1 MADLLGF
8 VLSGLVSGAL
18 YALLATGLVLSY
30 SASGLFNFAHGATA
44 YLCALAFYELHS
56 GFGWPAVPTAV
67 LLVCVAA
74 PALGWGLDRLM
85 FRKLAR
91 VGETAQI
98 VATIGLLVALP
109 ALGLWIVE
117 LLEDAGAS
125 VKPAENQFGL
135 PGVGPSPARSWQ
147 LTDGVGIDSDQ
158 LITWVATAVVAV
170 GLWILMRH
178 TPLGLKL
185 RAAVDDRS
193 LVELRGLSADR
204 LSSIAW
210 MLSSGLAG
218 LAGVLATPL
227 LGLSAHDFTLFLFV
241 SATAAVLGRFVSI
254 PLAFAG
260 GLGLGVLQNL
270 VAGYANFAERITGFR
285 TAVPFL
291 ILFAGLLLMTRR
303 SRTAG
308 TAAVDAPP
316 VDYLAGRSRLRRWG
330 PWTAAAV
337 LLAAAFYTVTTPF
350 WSGILAQGLALSLV
364 FVSFTVVTGLGAMVS
379 LAQATFVTGAALV
392 AGLLMSHGWPFVAA
406 AAVGTCAAAVLGAL
420 VALPALR
427 LGGRSLALATLALA
441 FLADQVLFQI
451 GWLRN
456 GDTGWSIPRPV
467 FGPVDLNDDRAFG
480 VALLVLVT
488 AAVAAL
494 SALRGS
500 PSGRAMLAVR
510 SAPAAAMASGV
521 SVVRTK
527 LVLFT
532 LSAGLAGFGG
542 VMYASYNTRV
552 TATDFTAMT
561 GLIWLA
567 VVVAAGLRRPQFAV
581 VAGLVYALVP
591 HLVSDYVTESVHL
604 PVILFGLA
612 GLALAN
618 DPDGYCAAV
627 SVRVHRRRLVRGGPA
642 GAGVGSGVGAMAGAG
657 AMVGVGT
664 GAGAGAGVKSRPV
677 SGGTGAEPGSEAGV
691 TGGPVEARSG
701 DGAELSGAPG
711 GSPGGA
717 SRVPGGGTASASR
730 APSEGPADASETSSR
745 SPASTSPTPGGG
757 PADASET
764 SSRSPASTSRIPSG
778 SPAGTSRAP
787 SEGRA
792 DASETSSQT
801 PASTSRIPGRSPA
814 STSPTPGGGPADAS
828 ETSSRSPASAS
839 RAVGRGPVDA
849 SRAPGGDSAGVA
861 RAGAPPMASSSPA
874 EPPALELRAVRAG
887 YDGAPVLHG
896 VDLAVHPG
904 EIVALLGPNGAG
916 KSTTC
921 RVAAGLVGPLGGQVY
936 VAGRDA
942 TREGAVRRSRA
953 GVVLAPE
960 GRGIFPALTIEEN
973 LALYLREKD
982 QREAVYERFPGLA
995 GRRGVPAG
1003 SLSGGEQQMLTLAPL
1018 LQRPPKV
1025 LIADEPSL
1033 GLAPRIVEEVFRLLT
1048 ELRDTGTALLLV
1060 EEKATEALG
1069 VADTV
1074 AYLAQGRVTWCGPRA
1089 SVETARL
1096 TEAYLG
1102 LAATPEADTGAD
1114 LDSDP
1119 GPTSPMNPTIPSQTR
1134 GGVRP

>member
-1 MADLLGF
+1 MSDLLGF

-44 YLCALAFYELHS
+44 YLCALAFHELHS
-56 GFGWPAVPTAV
+56 GFGWPAVPTAL
-67 LLVCVAA
+67 LLVLVVA

-109 ALGLWIVE
+109 ALGLWVVE
-117 LLEDAGAS
+117 LLDDAGAP

-147 LTDGVGIDSDQ
+147 LMDGVGIDSDQ

-178 TPLGLKL
+178 TPLGLRL
-185 RAAVDDRS
+185 RAAVDNRS
-193 LVELRGLSADR
+193 LVELRGMSADR
-204 LSSIAW
+204 LSSVAW

-227 LGLSAHDFTLFLFV
+227 LGLSSHDFTLFLFV
-241 SATAAVLGRFVSI
+241 SATAAVLGRFLSI

-270 VAGYANFAERITGFR
+270 VAGYADFAEQITGFR
-285 TAVPFL
+285 TAMPFL
-291 ILFAGLLLMTRR
+291 ILFAGLLLLTRR
-303 SRTAG
+303 QRTAG

-316 VDYLAGRSRLRRWG
+316 VDYLAGRSWTRRWG
-330 PWTAAAV
+330 PWAVAA
-337 LLAAAFYTVTTPF
+337 LALALSFYTVTTPF
-350 WSGILAQGLALSLV
+350 WSGILAQGLAISLV
-364 FVSFTVVTGLGAMVS
+364 FISFTVVTGLGAMVS

-392 AGLLMSHGWPFVAA
+392 AGLLMSHGWPFAGAA
-406 AAVGTCAAAVLGAL
+406 LVGTCAAAALGAL

-441 FLADQVLFQI
+441 FLADQVLFQM

-456 GDTGWSIPRPV
+456 GDTGWEIPRPV
-467 FGPVDLNDDRAFG
+467 VGPVDLSDDRAMG
-480 VALLVLVT
+480 VAMVVLVT
-488 AAVAAL
+488 AAVASL
-494 SALRGS
+494 GALRNS

-527 LVLFT
+527 LLLFT

-542 VMYASYNTRV
+542 VMYASFNTRI

-567 VVVAAGLRRPQFAV
+567 VAVAAGVRRPQFAV
-581 VAGLVYALVP
+581 VAGLVFAIVP
-591 HLVSDYVTESVHL
+591 HLLTDYVTESAHL

-627 SVRVHRRRLVRGGPA
+627 SVRMHRRRARGSVTPVTPVTPVVTHSLPA
-642 GAGVGSGVGAMAGAG
+642 EGEYA
-657 AMVGVGT
+657 
-664 GAGAGAGVKSRPV
+664 SRP
-677 SGGTGAEPGSEAGV
+677 P
-691 TGGPVEARSG
+691 
-701 DGAELSGAPG
+701 
-711 GSPGGA
+711 
-717 SRVPGGGTASASR
+717 
-730 APSEGPADASETSSR
+730 EGPDGQAGDER
-745 SPASTSPTPGGG
+745 
-757 PADASET
+757 
-764 SSRSPASTSRIPSG
+764 
-778 SPAGTSRAP
+778 AGTES
-787 SEGRA
+787 G
-792 DASETSSQT
+792 
-801 PASTSRIPGRSPA
+801 
-814 STSPTPGGGPADAS
+814 
-828 ETSSRSPASAS
+828 
-839 RAVGRGPVDA
+839 
-849 SRAPGGDSAGVA
+849 A
-861 RAGAPPMASSSPA
+861 RAGAPPV
-874 EPPALELRAVRAG
+874 LVLRGLHAG
-887 YDGAPVLHG
+887 HDGAPVLHG
-896 VDLAVHPG
+896 VDLTVHPG

-921 RVAAGLVGPLGGQVY
+921 LAAAGLLTPTRGQVY

-942 TREGAVRRSRA
+942 TREDATHRSRA

-960 GRGIFPALTIEEN
+960 GRGIFPSLTIDEN
-973 LALYLREKD
+973 LALYLRDRDERD
-982 QREAVYERFPGLA
+982 AVYERFAGLA
-995 GRRGVPAG
+995 ARRKVPAG
-1003 SLSGGEQQMLTLAPL
+1003 SLSGGEQQLLALAPL

-1033 GLAPRIVEEVFRLLT
+1033 GLAPRIVDDVFRLLV
-1048 ELRDTGTALLLV
+1048 ELRDAGAGLLLV
-1060 EEKATEALG
+1060 EEKAAEILG

-1074 AYLAQGRVTWCGPRA
+1074 AYLAQGRVSWCGPRA
-1089 SVETARL
+1089 QVRADRL

-1102 LAATPEADTGAD
+1102 MAA
-1114 LDSDP
+1114 S
-1119 GPTSPMNPTIPSQTR
+1119 
-1134 GGVRP
+1134 GGRRTTKGVTQP

>member
-1 MADLLGF
+1 MSDLLGF

-56 GFGWPAVPTAV
+56 GFGWPAVPTAL
-67 LLVCVAA
+67 LLVCVVA

-109 ALGLWIVE
+109 ALGLWMVE
-117 LLEDAGAS
+117 LLADAGAS

-135 PGVGPSPARSWQ
+135 PGVGPSPAESWQ
-147 LTDGVGIDSDQ
+147 LMDGVGIDSDQ
-158 LITWVATAVVAV
+158 LITWLATAVVAI
-170 GLWILMRH
+170 GLWVLMRH
-178 TPLGLKL
+178 TPLGLRL
-185 RAAVDDRS
+185 RAAVDNRS
-193 LVELRGLSADR
+193 LVELRGMSADR
-204 LSSIAW
+204 LSSVAW

-227 LGLSAHDFTLFLFV
+227 LGLSSHDFTLFLLV
-241 SATAAVLGRFVSI
+241 SATAAVLGRFMSI

-270 VAGYANFAERITGFR
+270 VAGYADFAENITGFR

-303 SRTAG
+303 QRTAG

-316 VDYLAGRSRLRRWG
+316 IDYLAGKSWLRRWG
-330 PWTAAAV
+330 PWTGGGV
-337 LLAAAFYTVTTPF
+337 LLALSFYTVTTPF
-350 WSGILAQGLALSLV
+350 WSGILAQGLAISLV
-364 FVSFTVVTGLGAMVS
+364 FISFTVVTGLGAMVS

-392 AGLLMSHGWPFVAA
+392 AGLLMSHGWPFIAA
-406 AAVGTCAAAVLGAL
+406 ALVGTCGAAVLGAL

-441 FLADQVLFQI
+441 FLADQVLFQM

-456 GDTGWSIPRPV
+456 GDTGWEIPRAV
-467 FGPVDLNDDRAFG
+467 FGPVDLSDDRAMG
-480 VALLVLVT
+480 VAMVVLVA

-500 PSGRAMLAVR
+500 ATGRAMLAVR

-527 LVLFT
+527 LLVFT

-542 VMYASYNTRV
+542 VMYASFNTRI

-561 GLIWLA
+561 GLVWLA
-567 VVVAAGLRRPQFAV
+567 VVVAAGVRRPQFAV
-581 VAGLVYALVP
+581 VAGLVFAIVP
-591 HLVSDYVTESVHL
+591 HLIADYVTESVQL

-627 SVRVHRRRLVRGGPA
+627 SVRLHRRRVA
-642 GAGVGSGVGAMAGAG
+642 GREAA
-657 AMVGVGT
+657 
-664 GAGAGAGVKSRPV
+664 
-677 SGGTGAEPGSEAGV
+677 SGGSLP
-691 TGGPVEARSG
+691 
-701 DGAELSGAPG
+701 APG
-711 GSPGGA
+711 PGL
-717 SRVPGGGTASASR
+717 SAR
-730 APSEGPADASETSSR
+730 
-745 SPASTSPTPGGG
+745 
-757 PADASET
+757 
-764 SSRSPASTSRIPSG
+764 
-778 SPAGTSRAP
+778 
-787 SEGRA
+787 
-792 DASETSSQT
+792 
-801 PASTSRIPGRSPA
+801 
-814 STSPTPGGGPADAS
+814 
-828 ETSSRSPASAS
+828 
-839 RAVGRGPVDA
+839 
-849 SRAPGGDSAGVA
+849 
-861 RAGAPPMASSSPA
+861 
-874 EPPALELRAVRAG
+874 PALEDELGEAGDGGTRGSRVSGSSGRGGLGEKVPPSLDLHDVHAG

-896 VDLAVHPG
+896 VTLAVHPG
-904 EIVALLGPNGAG
+904 EILALLGPNGAG

-921 RVAAGLVGPLGGQVY
+921 KVAAGLIAPTQGKIH
-936 VAGRDA
+936 VAGADA
-942 TREGAVRRSRA
+942 TRAGPVHRSRA
-953 GVVLAPE
+953 GIVLAPE
-960 GRGIFPALTIEEN
+960 GRGIFPSLTIEEN
-973 LALYLREKD
+973 LALHLPEGDARD
-982 QREAVYERFPGLA
+982 AVYDRFPGLA
-995 GRRGVPAG
+995 ARRKVTAG
-1003 SLSGGEQQMLTLAPL
+1003 SLSGGEQQMLALAPL

-1033 GLAPRIVEEVFRLLT
+1033 GLAPRVVDEVFRLLA
-1048 ELRDTGTALLLV
+1048 ELRDAGTGLLLV
-1060 EEKATEALG
+1060 EEKAAEILG
-1069 VADTV
+1069 IADTV
-1074 AYLAQGRVTWCGPRA
+1074 AYLAQGRVSWCGPRSEVRA
-1089 SVETARL
+1089 DQL

-1102 LAATPEADTGAD
+1102 IAAQDRTE
-1114 LDSDP
+1114 
-1119 GPTSPMNPTIPSQTR
+1119 
-1134 GGVRP
+1134 GVGQP

>member
-1 MADLLGF
+1 MSDLLGF

-56 GFGWPAVPTAV
+56 GFGWPAVPTAL
-67 LLVCVAA
+67 LLVCVVA

-109 ALGLWIVE
+109 ALGLWVVE

-135 PGVGPSPARSWQ
+135 PGVGPSPAKNWQ
-147 LTDGVGIDSDQ
+147 LMDGVGIDSDQ
-158 LITWVATAVVAV
+158 LITWVATAVVAI

-178 TPLGLKL
+178 TPLGLRL
-185 RAAVDDRS
+185 RAAVDNRS
-193 LVELRGLSADR
+193 LVELRGMSADR
-204 LSSIAW
+204 LSSVAW

-227 LGLSAHDFTLFLFV
+227 LGLSSHDFTLFLFV
-241 SATAAVLGRFVSI
+241 SATAAVLGRFMSI

-270 VAGYANFAERITGFR
+270 VAGYADFAEKITGFR

-291 ILFAGLLLMTRR
+291 ILFAGLLLMARR
-303 SRTAG
+303 RRTAG

-316 VDYLAGRSRLRRWG
+316 IDYLAGKSWMRRWG
-330 PWTAAAV
+330 PWAAGGV
-337 LLAAAFYTVTTPF
+337 LLALSFYTVTTPF
-350 WSGILAQGLALSLV
+350 WSGILAQGLAISLV

-392 AGLLMSHGWPFVAA
+392 AGLLMSHGWPFIAA
-406 AAVGTCAAAVLGAL
+406 ALVGTCGAAVLGAL

-441 FLADQVLFQI
+441 FLADQVLFQM

-456 GDTGWSIPRPV
+456 GDTGWEIPRAV
-467 FGPVDLNDDRAFG
+467 FGPVDLSDDRAMG
-480 VALLVLVT
+480 VAMVVLVT
-488 AAVAAL
+488 VAVAAL

-500 PSGRAMLAVR
+500 ATGRAMLAVR

-527 LVLFT
+527 LLLFT

-542 VMYASYNTRV
+542 VMYASYNTRI

-561 GLIWLA
+561 GLVWLA
-567 VVVAAGLRRPQFAV
+567 VVVAAGVRRPQFAV
-581 VAGLVYALVP
+581 VAGLVFAIMP
-591 HLVSDYVTESVHL
+591 HLIADYVTESVQL

-627 SVRVHRRRLVRGGPA
+627 SVRMHRRRVRVVRA
-642 GAGVGSGVGAMAGAG
+642 EAA
-657 AMVGVGT
+657 
-664 GAGAGAGVKSRPV
+664 
-677 SGGTGAEPGSEAGV
+677 SGGDLPQ
-691 TGGPVEARSG
+691 ARS
-701 DGAELSGAPG
+701 SPKPGAP
-711 GSPGGA
+711 P
-717 SRVPGGGTASASR
+717 PD
-730 APSEGPADASETSSR
+730 P
-745 SPASTSPTPGGG
+745 
-757 PADASET
+757 
-764 SSRSPASTSRIPSG
+764 RIGLRPR
-778 SPAGTSRAP
+778 P
-787 SEGRA
+787 
-792 DASETSSQT
+792 QT
-801 PASTSRIPGRSPA
+801 PDGL
-814 STSPTPGGGPADAS
+814 DH
-828 ETSSRSPASAS
+828 PASA
-839 RAVGRGPVDA
+839 
-849 SRAPGGDSAGVA
+849 
-861 RAGAPPMASSSPA
+861 A
-874 EPPALELRAVRAG
+874 EEALTLHDVHAG

-896 VDLAVHPG
+896 VDLTVHPG

-921 RVAAGLVGPLGGQVY
+921 KAAAGLITPAKGRIL
-936 VAGRDA
+936 VAGDDA
-942 TREGAVRRSRA
+942 THRGPVHRSRA

-973 LALYLREKD
+973 LTLHLKEGHARD
-982 QREAVYERFPGLA
+982 AVYDRFPGLA
-995 GRRGVPAG
+995 ARRKVTAG
-1003 SLSGGEQQMLTLAPL
+1003 SLSGGEQQMLALAPL

-1033 GLAPRIVEEVFRLLT
+1033 GLAPRVVEEVFRLLA
-1048 ELRDTGTALLLV
+1048 ELRDSGTGLLLV
-1060 EEKATEALG
+1060 EEKAAEILD

-1074 AYLAQGRVTWCGPRA
+1074 AYLAQGRVSWCGPRSEVRA
-1089 SVETARL
+1089 DQL

-1102 LAATPEADTGAD
+1102 MAARDRTE
-1114 LDSDP
+1114 
-1119 GPTSPMNPTIPSQTR
+1119 
-1134 GGVRP
+1134 GVGRP

>member
-1 MADLLGF
+1 MSDLLAF

-56 GFGWPAVPTAV
+56 GLGWPAVPTAL
-67 LLVCVAA
+67 LLVCVAS
-74 PALGWGLDRLM
+74 PVLGWGLDRLM

-109 ALGLWIVE
+109 ALGLWVVE
-117 LLEDAGAS
+117 LLDDAGVS

-135 PGVGPSPARSWQ
+135 PGVGPSPAKNWQ
-147 LTDGVGIDSDQ
+147 LMDGVGIDSDQ
-158 LITWVATAVVAV
+158 LITWVATAAVAL

-178 TPLGLKL
+178 TTLGLRL
-185 RAAVDDRS
+185 RAAVDNRS
-193 LVELRGLSADR
+193 LVELRGMSADR
-204 LSSIAW
+204 LSTVAW

-241 SATAAVLGRFVSI
+241 SATAAVLGRFASV

-270 VAGYANFAERITGFR
+270 VAGYSSFAERITGFR

-291 ILFAGLLLMTRR
+291 ILFAGLLLLTRR
-303 SRTAG
+303 QRTAG
-308 TAAVDAPP
+308 TAAADAPP
-316 VDYLAGRSRLRRWG
+316 VDYLAGRPWVRKWG
-330 PWTAAAV
+330 PWSVAAV

-392 AGLLMSHGWPFVAA
+392 AGLLMSHGWPFIAA
-406 AAVGTCAAAVLGAL
+406 ALVGTCVAAVLGAL

-427 LGGRSLALATLALA
+427 LGGRTLALATLALA
-441 FLADQVLFQI
+441 FLADQVLFQM

-456 GDTGWSIPRPV
+456 GDTGWEIPRPV
-467 FGPVDLNDDRAFG
+467 FGPVDLGDDRAMG
-480 VALLVLVT
+480 VAMVVLCA

-494 SALRGS
+494 GALRNS

-521 SVVRTK
+521 SVIRTK
-527 LVLFT
+527 LLLFT

-542 VMYASYNTRV
+542 VMYASYNTRI

-567 VVVAAGLRRPQFAV
+567 VVVAAGVRRPQFAV
-581 VAGLVYALVP
+581 VAGLVYAIVP
-591 HLVSDYVTESVHL
+591 HLVADYVTDSVHL
-604 PVILFGLA
+604 PVVLFGLA

-618 DPDGYCAAV
+618 DPDGYCAAI
-627 SVRVHRRRLVRGGPA
+627 SVRRHRHRHRSTTT
-642 GAGVGSGVGAMAGAG
+642 GAGV
-657 AMVGVGT
+657 
-664 GAGAGAGVKSRPV
+664 PV
-677 SGGTGAEPGSEAGV
+677 SGET
-691 TGGPVEARSG
+691 GPVP
-701 DGAELSGAPG
+701 AP
-711 GSPGGA
+711 
-717 SRVPGGGTASASR
+717 T
-730 APSEGPADASETSSR
+730 
-745 SPASTSPTPGGG
+745 
-757 PADASET
+757 
-764 SSRSPASTSRIPSG
+764 
-778 SPAGTSRAP
+778 
-787 SEGRA
+787 
-792 DASETSSQT
+792 
-801 PASTSRIPGRSPA
+801 
-814 STSPTPGGGPADAS
+814 
-828 ETSSRSPASAS
+828 PASAS
-839 RAVGRGPVDA
+839 A
-849 SRAPGGDSAGVA
+849 SGT
-861 RAGAPPMASSSPA
+861 
-874 EPPALELRAVRAG
+874 PPALELRGLHAG

-896 VDLAVHPG
+896 VGIAVHPG

-921 RVAAGLVGPLGGQVY
+921 RAAAGLLTPLRGQVY
-936 VAGRDA
+936 VAGRDV
-942 TREGAVRRSRA
+942 TREGPVRRARA
-953 GVVLAPE
+953 GVLLAPE

-973 LALYLREKD
+973 LTLHLPDKHA
-982 QREAVYERFPGLA
+982 REAVYERFAGLA
-995 GRRGVPAG
+995 ARRNVTAG
-1003 SLSGGEQQMLTLAPL
+1003 ALSGGEQQLLALAPL
-1018 LQRPPKV
+1018 LQEPPRV

-1033 GLAPRIVEEVFRLLT
+1033 GLAPRIVEDVFRLLT
-1048 ELRDTGTALLLV
+1048 ELRDAGTGLLLV
-1060 EEKATEALG
+1060 EEKATEILG

-1074 AYLAQGRVTWCGPRA
+1074 AYLDRGRVSWCGPRA
-1089 SVETARL
+1089 EVRADRL

-1102 LAATPEADTGAD
+1102 LAASGPGTVQDSAEEGA
-1114 LDSDP
+1114 
-1119 GPTSPMNPTIPSQTR
+1119 
-1134 GGVRP
+1134 VRP

>member
-1 MADLLGF
+1 MSDLLGF

-56 GFGWPAVPTAV
+56 GFGWPAVPTAL
-67 LLVCVAA
+67 LLVVVAA

-109 ALGLWIVE
+109 ALGLWVVE
-117 LLEDAGAS
+117 LLDEAGAS
-125 VKPAENQFGL
+125 VEPAENQFGL

-147 LTDGVGIDSDQ
+147 LTDGVGVDSDQ
-158 LITWVATAVVAV
+158 LITWVTTAVVAV

-178 TPLGLKL
+178 TPLGLRL
-185 RAAVDDRS
+185 RAAVDNRS
-193 LVELRGLSADR
+193 LVELRGISADR
-204 LSSIAW
+204 LSSVAW
-210 MLSSGLAG
+210 MLSSALAG

-227 LGLSAHDFTLFLFV
+227 LGLSSHDFTLFLFV
-241 SATAAVLGRFVSI
+241 SATAAVLGRFLSI

-270 VAGYANFAERITGFR
+270 VAGYADFAEKITGFR

-291 ILFAGLLLMTRR
+291 ILFAGLLLLTRR
-303 SRTAG
+303 QRTAG

-316 VDYLAGRSRLRRWG
+316 VDYLAGRSWTRRWG

-337 LLAAAFYTVTTPF
+337 LMALALYTVTTPF
-350 WSGILAQGLALSLV
+350 WSGILTQGLAISLV

-392 AGLLMSHGWPFVAA
+392 AGLLMSHGWPFFAA
-406 AAVGTCAAAVLGAL
+406 ALAGTCAAAALGAL

-441 FLADQVLFQI
+441 FLADQVLFQM

-456 GDTGWSIPRPV
+456 GDTGWEIPRPV
-467 FGPVDLNDDRAFG
+467 FGPVDLSDDRAMG
-480 VALLVLVT
+480 VAMIVLVS

-494 SALRGS
+494 GALRDS

-527 LVLFT
+527 LLLFT

-542 VMYASYNTRV
+542 VMYASFNTRI

-567 VVVAAGLRRPQFAV
+567 VAVAAGVRRAQFAV
-581 VAGLVYALVP
+581 VAGLVFAIVP
-591 HLVSDYVTESVHL
+591 HLVADYVTESVHL

-627 SVRVHRRRLVRGGPA
+627 PVRMHRRRQKRGATYAPPA
-642 GAGVGSGVGAMAGAG
+642 EIPAPPAEIPVPPAEIPAPPAEIPAPPAIEERGLGQ
-657 AMVGVGT
+657 
-664 GAGAGAGVKSRPV
+664 RP
-677 SGGTGAEPGSEAGV
+677 
-691 TGGPVEARSG
+691 
-701 DGAELSGAPG
+701 
-711 GSPGGA
+711 
-717 SRVPGGGTASASR
+717 
-730 APSEGPADASETSSR
+730 SS
-745 SPASTSPTPGGG
+745 
-757 PADASET
+757 
-764 SSRSPASTSRIPSG
+764 
-778 SPAGTSRAP
+778 
-787 SEGRA
+787 
-792 DASETSSQT
+792 
-801 PASTSRIPGRSPA
+801 
-814 STSPTPGGGPADAS
+814 
-828 ETSSRSPASAS
+828 
-839 RAVGRGPVDA
+839 V
-849 SRAPGGDSAGVA
+849 
-861 RAGAPPMASSSPA
+861 RAGPG
-874 EPPALELRAVRAG
+874 EEGPPALTLHNLRAG
-887 YDGAPVLHG
+887 YNRTPTLHG
-896 VDLAVHPG
+896 VHLTVHPG

-921 RVAAGLVGPLGGQVY
+921 LAAAGQLRPLTGQVY
-936 VAGRDA
+936 IDGRDA
-942 TREGAVRRSRA
+942 TRWDAVHRARA

-973 LALYLREKD
+973 LALYLKD
-982 QREAVYERFPGLA
+982 RDARDAVYERFPGLA
-995 GRRGVPAG
+995 ARRRVPAG
-1003 SLSGGEQQMLTLAPL
+1003 SLSGGEQQLLALAPL

-1033 GLAPRIVEEVFRLLT
+1033 GLAPRVVDDVFRLLV
-1048 ELRDTGTALLLV
+1048 ELRDAGAGLLLV
-1060 EEKATEALG
+1060 EEKAAEILG

-1074 AYLAQGRVTWCGPRA
+1074 AYLAQGRISWCGPRSEVRA
-1089 SVETARL
+1089 DRL

-1102 LAATPEADTGAD
+1102 MA
-1114 LDSDP
+1114 
-1119 GPTSPMNPTIPSQTR
+1119 
-1134 GGVRP
+1134 RP

>member
-1 MADLLGF
+1 MSDLLGF

-44 YLCALAFYELHS
+44 YLCALAFHELRS
-56 GFGWPAVPTAV
+56 GFGWPAVPTAL
-67 LLVCVAA
+67 LLVSVAA

-91 VGETAQI
+91 VGESAQI

-109 ALGLWIVE
+109 ALGLWVVE
-117 LLEDAGAS
+117 LLEDAGAP
-125 VKPAENQFGL
+125 VVPAENQFGL
-135 PGVGPSPARSWQ
+135 PGVGPNPATSWQ
-147 LTDGVGIDSDQ
+147 PADGVGVDSDQ
-158 LITWVATAVVAV
+158 LITWLVTAAVAL

-178 TPLGLKL
+178 TPLGLRL
-185 RAAVDDRS
+185 RAAVDNRT
-193 LVELRGLSADR
+193 LVELRGMSADR
-204 LSSIAW
+204 LSSVAW

-241 SATAAVLGRFVSI
+241 SATAAVLGRFLSV

-270 VAGYANFAERITGFR
+270 VAGYAGFAERITGFR

-291 ILFAGLLLMTRR
+291 ILFAGLLLLTRR
-303 SRTAG
+303 QRTAG

-316 VDYLAGRSRLRRWG
+316 VDYLAGRPWAHRCG
-330 PWTAAAV
+330 PWAVAAV
-337 LLAAAFYTVTTPF
+337 LLATAFYTVTTPF

-392 AGLLMSHGWPFVAA
+392 AGLLMSHGWPFAGAA
-406 AAVGTCAAAVLGAL
+406 LAGTCAAALLGAL

-441 FLADQVLFQI
+441 FLADQVLFQM

-456 GDTGWSIPRPV
+456 GDTGWEIPRPV
-467 FGPVDLNDDRAFG
+467 AGPVDLSDDRAMG
-480 VALLVLVT
+480 VALVVLVT
-488 AAVAAL
+488 AVVAAL
-494 SALRGS
+494 GALRNS
-500 PSGRAMLAVR
+500 PTGRAMLAVR

-521 SVVRTK
+521 SVIRTK
-527 LVLFT
+527 LLLFT

-542 VMYASYNTRV
+542 VMYASFNTRV

-567 VVVAAGLRRPQFAV
+567 VAVAAGVRRAQFAV
-581 VAGLVYALVP
+581 VAGLVFAAVP
-591 HLVSDYVTESVHL
+591 HLMADYVTDSAHL

-627 SVRVHRRRLVRGGPA
+627 SVRRHRRRAKAGTATSGTSPGTAPGTPPGRDTAPRAPDGPNPA
-642 GAGVGSGVGAMAGAG
+642 TRTPNGPRETAGSGG
-657 AMVGVGT
+657 
-664 GAGAGAGVKSRPV
+664 SRGEVPPV
-677 SGGTGAEPGSEAGV
+677 
-691 TGGPVEARSG
+691 
-701 DGAELSGAPG
+701 L
-711 GSPGGA
+711 
-717 SRVPGGGTASASR
+717 
-730 APSEGPADASETSSR
+730 
-745 SPASTSPTPGGG
+745 
-757 PADASET
+757 
-764 SSRSPASTSRIPSG
+764 
-778 SPAGTSRAP
+778 
-787 SEGRA
+787 
-792 DASETSSQT
+792 
-801 PASTSRIPGRSPA
+801 
-814 STSPTPGGGPADAS
+814 
-828 ETSSRSPASAS
+828 
-839 RAVGRGPVDA
+839 
-849 SRAPGGDSAGVA
+849 
-861 RAGAPPMASSSPA
+861 
-874 EPPALELRAVRAG
+874 ALRHLHAG
-887 YDGAPVLHG
+887 YDGTPVLHG
-896 VDLAVHPG
+896 VDLTVRPG

-921 RVAAGLVGPLGGQVY
+921 RTAAGLLTPGRGHVY

-942 TREGAVRRSRA
+942 TRDGAVRRARA

-960 GRGIFPALTIEEN
+960 SRGVFPALTIEEN
-973 LALYLREKD
+973 LALHLPDRD
-982 QREAVYERFPGLA
+982 ARDAVYERFAGLA
-995 GRRGVPAG
+995 ARRGVTAG
-1003 SLSGGEQQMLTLAPL
+1003 SLSGGEQQLLALAPL

-1033 GLAPRIVEEVFRLLT
+1033 GLAPRVVDEVFRLLA
-1048 ELRDTGTALLLV
+1048 ELRDAGVGLLLV
-1060 EEKATEALG
+1060 EEKAAEVLG
-1069 VADTV
+1069 IADTV
-1074 AYLAQGRVTWCGPRA
+1074 AYLAQGRLAWCGPRSEVRA
-1089 SVETARL
+1089 DRL

-1102 LAATPEADTGAD
+1102 MAADGGTDDGRAIEEAGRQ
-1114 LDSDP
+1114 P
-1119 GPTSPMNPTIPSQTR
+1119 
-1134 GGVRP
+1134 

>member
-1 MADLLGF
+1 MSDLLGF

-56 GFGWPAVPTAV
+56 GLGWPAVPTAV
-67 LLVCVAA
+67 LLVCAVA

-117 LLEDAGAS
+117 LLEDAGVS

-135 PGVGPSPARSWQ
+135 PGVGPSPAKSWQ
-147 LTDGVGIDSDQ
+147 LMDGVGVDSDQ

-178 TPLGLKL
+178 TSLGLRL
-185 RAAVDDRS
+185 RAAVDNRS
-193 LVELRGLSADR
+193 LVELRGMSADR

-210 MLSSGLAG
+210 MLSSALAG

-241 SATAAVLGRFVSI
+241 SATAAVLGRFASI

-270 VAGYANFAERITGFR
+270 VAGYATFAERITGFR

-291 ILFAGLLLMTRR
+291 ILFAGLLVLTRR
-303 SRTAG
+303 QRTAG
-308 TAAVDAPP
+308 TAATDAPP
-316 VDYLAGRSRLRRWG
+316 GDYLAGRPWVRRWG
-330 PWTAAAV
+330 PWTAAGL
-337 LLAAAFYTVTTPF
+337 LLALAFYTVTTPF

-441 FLADQVLFQI
+441 FLADQVLFQM

-456 GDTGWSIPRPV
+456 GDTGWAIPRPV
-467 FGPVDLNDDRAFG
+467 FGPVDLGDDRAMG
-480 VALLVLVT
+480 VAMILLVALV
-488 AAVAAL
+488 VAAL
-494 SALRGS
+494 SALRHS

-521 SVVRTK
+521 SVIRTK
-527 LVLFT
+527 LLLFT

-542 VMYASYNTRV
+542 VMYASYSTRI

-567 VVVAAGLRRPQFAV
+567 VVVAAGVRRPQFAV
-581 VAGLVYALVP
+581 VAGLVYAVVP
-591 HLVSDYVTESVHL
+591 HLLSDYVTRSVHL

-618 DPDGYCAAV
+618 DPDGYAAAV
-627 SVRVHRRRLVRGGPA
+627 STRLHRRRATTTPR
-642 GAGVGSGVGAMAGAG
+642 
-657 AMVGVGT
+657 T
-664 GAGAGAGVKSRPV
+664 
-677 SGGTGAEPGSEAGV
+677 
-691 TGGPVEARSG
+691 PVEA
-701 DGAELSGAPG
+701 P
-711 GSPGGA
+711 SP
-717 SRVPGGGTASASR
+717 
-730 APSEGPADASETSSR
+730 
-745 SPASTSPTPGGG
+745 
-757 PADASET
+757 
-764 SSRSPASTSRIPSG
+764 
-778 SPAGTSRAP
+778 
-787 SEGRA
+787 
-792 DASETSSQT
+792 
-801 PASTSRIPGRSPA
+801 
-814 STSPTPGGGPADAS
+814 
-828 ETSSRSPASAS
+828 
-839 RAVGRGPVDA
+839 
-849 SRAPGGDSAGVA
+849 
-861 RAGAPPMASSSPA
+861 SSPEA
-874 EPPALELRAVRAG
+874 ALELRAVRAG

-896 VDLAVHPG
+896 VDLAVRPG
-904 EIVALLGPNGAG
+904 EILALLGPNGAG

-921 RVAAGLVGPLGGQVY
+921 RVAAGLLPPLTGRVY

-942 TREGAVRRSRA
+942 TRERAVGRSRA
-953 GVVLAPE
+953 GVLLAPE
-960 GRGIFPALTIEEN
+960 GRGLFPSLTIEEN
-973 LALYLREKD
+973 LALHLRATDERD
-982 QREAVYERFPGLA
+982 AVYARFPGLA
-995 GRRGVPAG
+995 ARRDVLAG
-1003 SLSGGEQQMLTLAPL
+1003 SLSGGEQQMLALAPL
-1018 LQRPPKV
+1018 LQRPPEV

-1033 GLAPRIVEEVFRLLT
+1033 GLAPRVVEEVFRLLT
-1048 ELRDTGTALLLV
+1048 ELKEAGTALLLV
-1060 EEKATEALG
+1060 EEKATEVLG

-1074 AYLAQGRVTWCGPRA
+1074 AYLTQGRVTWCGPRA
-1089 SVETARL
+1089 EVEADRL

-1102 LAATPEADTGAD
+1102 IAASSTAMPQSSTKGV
-1114 LDSDP
+1114 
-1119 GPTSPMNPTIPSQTR
+1119 GPS
-1134 GGVRP
+1134 

>member
-1 MADLLGF
+1 MSDLLAF

-56 GFGWPAVPTAV
+56 GLGWPAVPTAL
-67 LLVCVAA
+67 LLVCVAS
-74 PALGWGLDRLM
+74 PLLGWGLDRLM

-109 ALGLWIVE
+109 ALGLWVVE
-117 LLEDAGAS
+117 LLDDAGVS

-135 PGVGPSPARSWQ
+135 PGVGPSPAKNWQ
-147 LTDGVGIDSDQ
+147 LMDGVGIDSDQ
-158 LITWVATAVVAV
+158 LITWVATAAVAL

-178 TPLGLKL
+178 TTLGLRL
-185 RAAVDDRS
+185 RAAVDNRS
-193 LVELRGLSADR
+193 LVELRGMSADR
-204 LSSIAW
+204 LSTVAW

-241 SATAAVLGRFVSI
+241 SATAAVLGRFASV

-270 VAGYANFAERITGFR
+270 VAGYSSFAERITGFR

-291 ILFAGLLLMTRR
+291 ILFAGLLLLTRR
-303 SRTAG
+303 QRTAG
-308 TAAVDAPP
+308 TAAADAPP
-316 VDYLAGRSRLRRWG
+316 VDYLTGRPWVRKWG
-330 PWTAAAV
+330 PWSVAAV

-392 AGLLMSHGWPFVAA
+392 AGLLMSHGWPFIAA
-406 AAVGTCAAAVLGAL
+406 ALVGTCVAAVLGAL

-427 LGGRSLALATLALA
+427 LGGRTLALATLALA
-441 FLADQVLFQI
+441 FLADQVLFQM

-456 GDTGWSIPRPV
+456 GDTGWEIPRPV
-467 FGPVDLNDDRAFG
+467 LGPVDLGDDRAMG
-480 VALLVLVT
+480 VAMVVLCA

-494 SALRGS
+494 AALRNS

-521 SVVRTK
+521 SVIRTK
-527 LVLFT
+527 LLLFT

-542 VMYASYNTRV
+542 VMYASYNTRI

-567 VVVAAGLRRPQFAV
+567 VVVAAGVRRPQFAV
-581 VAGLVYALVP
+581 IAGLVYAIVP
-591 HLVSDYVTESVHL
+591 HLVADYVTDSVHL
-604 PVILFGLA
+604 PVVLFGLA

-618 DPDGYCAAV
+618 DPDGYCAAI
-627 SVRVHRRRLVRGGPA
+627 SVRRHRRRSA
-642 GAGVGSGVGAMAGAG
+642 KTGAGV
-657 AMVGVGT
+657 
-664 GAGAGAGVKSRPV
+664 PV
-677 SGGTGAEPGSEAGV
+677 SGETGP
-691 TGGPVEARSG
+691 
-701 DGAELSGAPG
+701 AP
-711 GSPGGA
+711 A
-717 SRVPGGGTASASR
+717 ATTASAS
-730 APSEGPADASETSSR
+730 G
-745 SPASTSPTPGGG
+745 
-757 PADASET
+757 
-764 SSRSPASTSRIPSG
+764 SG
-778 SPAGTSRAP
+778 T
-787 SEGRA
+787 
-792 DASETSSQT
+792 
-801 PASTSRIPGRSPA
+801 
-814 STSPTPGGGPADAS
+814 
-828 ETSSRSPASAS
+828 
-839 RAVGRGPVDA
+839 
-849 SRAPGGDSAGVA
+849 
-861 RAGAPPMASSSPA
+861 
-874 EPPALELRAVRAG
+874 PPALELRGLHAG

-896 VDLAVHPG
+896 VGIAVHPG

-921 RVAAGLVGPLGGQVY
+921 RTAAGLLTPLRGQVY
-936 VAGRDA
+936 VAGRDV
-942 TREGAVRRSRA
+942 TREGPVRRARA
-953 GVVLAPE
+953 GVFLAPE

-973 LALYLREKD
+973 LTLHLPDKHA
-982 QREAVYERFPGLA
+982 REAVYERFAGLA
-995 GRRGVPAG
+995 ARRNVTAG
-1003 SLSGGEQQMLTLAPL
+1003 ALSGGEQQLLALAPL
-1018 LQRPPKV
+1018 LQEPPGV

-1033 GLAPRIVEEVFRLLT
+1033 GLAPRIVEDVFRLLT
-1048 ELRDTGTALLLV
+1048 ELRDAGTGLLLV
-1060 EEKATEALG
+1060 EEKATEILG

-1074 AYLAQGRVTWCGPRA
+1074 AYLDRGRVSWCGPRA
-1089 SVETARL
+1089 EVQADRL

-1102 LAATPEADTGAD
+1102 LAASGPGTAQDAAEEGA
-1114 LDSDP
+1114 
-1119 GPTSPMNPTIPSQTR
+1119 
-1134 GGVRP
+1134 VRP